1 MIKKLNI
8 CILLCICLST
18 IIFSMNI
25 NKNAYASEKN
35 EVNLNNTY
43 GYEATGNEVPTISY
57 PDNISIKA
65 VYDGYGME
73 IYLNGERIGAESS
86 SIVGTGKG
94 FATGDINNLIEIQLA
109 FGDGTIGSVV
119 VNDTEITLPNEEKD
133 RVSFTVKPASEYRI
147 LVKKSR
153 NTSDIPRTI
162 IWDSDKENNSSL
174 KDSELIKN
182 GTVEIIDIKDK
193 NGNSVG
199 LDTVKQDLKK
209 NNGWASI
216 IPGYKVIFR
225 LKPDYGYQLTS
236 ITIND
241 EKLIAGKEQSTFE
254 YTMPDTNVHIS
265 GIFEKVDDKVNNE
278 SKKIKNGK
286 IVIDGKEIDS
296 GSVVL
301 SVNDAKLSENQI
313 NNFENNANNYKI
325 MSYLDIKL
333 NQVLYKGTENDTWVN
348 KIDKLNNNAKIA
360 LQLENGVDGNEVV
373 IIHEKHDGTY
383 EIIPTVFDSNTNT
396 ITFETSSFSNYAI
409 ASKTV
414 ENKENTA
421 ISDNTEN
428 IKNPKTGDNIVMYT
442 VVALI
447 SIIGIFV
454 IRRK

>member
-1 MIKKLNI
+1 MNFDFLIVDEAHRLRRYYSKGNPFI
-8 CILLCICLST
+8 QD
-18 IIFSMNI
+18 IF
-25 NKNAYASEKN
+25 
-35 EVNLNNTY
+35 
-43 GYEATGNEVPTISY
+43 
-57 PDNISIKA
+57 
-65 VYDGYGME
+65 
-73 IYLNGERIGAESS
+73 
-86 SIVGTGKG
+86 
-94 FATGDINNLIEIQLA
+94 
-109 FGDGTIGSVV
+109 
-119 VNDTEITLPNEEKD
+119 
-133 RVSFTVKPASEYRI
+133 
-147 LVKKSR
+147 
-153 NTSDIPRTI
+153 
-162 IWDSDKENNSSL
+162 
-174 KDSELIKN
+174 
-182 GTVEIIDIKDK
+182 KDK

-454 IRRK
+454 IKKKIL